1 MNDNY
6 ILKVKNLTCVFKESD
21 DKEFKAIDD
30 FSFNFEKN
38 KIHFIIGNSGSGKS
52 TLVSHFNGLI
62 KSKKGTIEVGDFL
75 ISENKKK
82 VKNTKKLRR
91 IISMVFQFPEYQLF
105 KSTIEKDISFGP
117 ETLGIPKI
125 KSKEINNENFKKT
138 FFEKHLFDLCN
149 FYNIRNNYDNFDELI
164 SKENLKTK
172 IKIYDKKDFGKIVFS
187 KNNIKYKKKVEF
199 NTVTPEDYAHEL
211 SKKYLT
217 KLGLDESYLE
227 KSPFELSGGQKRR
240 VAIAG
245 ILAIEPEI
253 LIFDEP
259 TAGLDPHGEQE
270 MMNIILEAK
279 NRGQTLIVI
288 THTMDHVLE
297 VGDNVI
303 VMDKGKV
310 AFSGSPYEVFTNK
323 RLYEETKMEKPKIID
338 LIDNLCK
345 KDKRFV
351 KLFEEKPRNVDELV
365 KSIKK
370 IFKDA
375 K

>member
-172 IKIYDKKDFGKIVFS
+172 IKIYDKKDFGK
-187 KNNIKYKKKVEF
+187 
-199 NTVTPEDYAHEL
+199 
-211 SKKYLT
+211 
-217 KLGLDESYLE
+217 
-227 KSPFELSGGQKRR
+227 
-240 VAIAG
+240 
-245 ILAIEPEI
+245 
-253 LIFDEP
+253 
-259 TAGLDPHGEQE
+259 
-270 MMNIILEAK
+270 
-279 NRGQTLIVI
+279 
-288 THTMDHVLE
+288 
-297 VGDNVI
+297 
-303 VMDKGKV
+303 
-310 AFSGSPYEVFTNK
+310 
-323 RLYEETKMEKPKIID
+323 
-338 LIDNLCK
+338 
-345 KDKRFV
+345 
-351 KLFEEKPRNVDELV
+351 
-365 KSIKK
+365 
-370 IFKDA
+370 
-375 K
+375 